1 MNQNIIKKGN
11 TITFLQDKYQQMS
24 LPLKASFWFV
34 ICNFAQRG
42 VSMITTPIFAR
53 ILPEE
58 EYGIFG
64 IFSSW
69 TVIFEIIVSLYLG
82 SCAMILYTQNDNKED
97 IISSL
102 SGLQLV
108 IGLFWIAIYFIVPGA
123 ISSLLRMPKVLC
135 LCMFLTVVSNQ
146 MIYLW
151 MGYKKFIYE
160 YKSIVLITVMITVF
174 SSLFGIIVVSFISS
188 TAVGRL
194 LPSVLVNVLA
204 AVIIFLSIQKK
215 SHMFFNKKI
224 WLFALGFGIPLIPH
238 AVSQFV
244 LSTSDRLMIN
254 AMCGTRDVAMY
265 SIANSV
271 GSIISI
277 FTSAINASFSPYQYQ
292 QIKNK
297 NYKTLSR
304 RADQVM
310 FIIAIL
316 LLGIMLFGNEIVL
329 IFGGKR
335 YEESGEIIIP
345 ICLGVYFAFLF
356 QIFSRV
362 QEYYLHRATLV
373 IASTSCAILN
383 LILNYMFIPIVG
395 YQAAAY
401 TTFVCYLI
409 FCFFHYLFYRRV
421 LKIDLDGNKIYN
433 IKNLSVISIC
443 LIISG
448 FFIEMINHILL
459 VKYILIF
466 VILIICIIKRK
477 NLVKKIV
484 TLKEKK

>member
-1 MNQNIIKKGN
+1 MNQEKIQKRNKIA
-11 TITFLQDKYQQMS
+11 FLWDKYNQLS
-24 LPLKASFWFV
+24 LPLRATFWFV
-34 ICNFAQRG
+34 ISNFAQRG

-69 TVIFEIIVSLYLG
+69 TVIFEIVVSLYLG
-82 SCAMILYTQNDNKED
+82 SCAMILYTRNDNKED
-97 IISSL
+97 IISAL
-102 SGLQLV
+102 SSLQLI
-108 IGLFWIAIYFIVPGA
+108 IGLFWIVVYLIFSKQ
-123 ISSLLRMPKVLC
+123 ISSLLGMSNTLC
-135 LCMFLTVVSNQ
+135 LCMFLSVISSQ

-151 MGYKKFIYE
+151 MGYKKFVYE
-160 YKSIVLITVMITVF
+160 YKGIILITVMITVL
-174 SSLFGIIVVSFISS
+174 SSLLGIIVVSFISS
-188 TAVGRL
+188 TAEGRL
-194 LPSVLVNVLA
+194 IPSVVINVLA
-204 AVIIFLSIQKK
+204 AMLIFFSVRKK
-215 SHMFFNKKI
+215 SDAFFDKKI
-224 WLFALGFGIPLIPH
+224 WIFALGFGIPLIPH
-238 AVSQFV
+238 AISQFI

-297 NYKTLSR
+297 NYKILSK

-310 FIIAIL
+310 LLIAIL
-316 LLGIMLFGNEIVL
+316 LLWIMLFGHEIVL

-362 QEYYLHRATLV
+362 QEYYLHKVTLV
-373 IASTSCAILN
+373 IASSACAILN
-383 LILNYMFIPIVG
+383 LVLNYIFIPISG

-401 TTFVCYLI
+401 TTFFSYLI
-409 FCFFHYLFYRRV
+409 FCFFHCLFYKRALR
-421 LKIDLDGNKIYN
+421 IDLDGNKIYN
-433 IKNLSVISIC
+433 IKNLS
-443 LIISG
+443 IISTSLIVSG
-448 FFIEMINHILL
+448 FLIKAINQILL
-459 VKYILIF
+459 IKYILLF
-466 VILIICIIKRK
+466 VIIAICFIKRRSLIK
-477 NLVKKIV
+477 FANEIR
-484 TLKEKK
+484 EKG